1 MTRINKGILK
11 TFVHLSKASR
21 QHCTVIKII
30 HPDQNIHEIPYPKVI
45 LLEPQWKGSTASI
58 RQVFLTLLLQHSN
71 PHLPE
76 WMLLS
81 QCKAEGQDTPARLRR
96 HLNTVKLIL
105 NKLHESREHHQHL
118 SNACPHQCTPAFER
132 MPEASHPFRDF
143 YIFFINIT
151 WVKLGD
157 GYLLP
162 VPTHRAEHY
171 TNTLPCFFSL
181 TVFLLSLHRLQQ
193 IADLHIFLHIK
204 SYQT

>member
-30 HPDQNIHEIPYPKVI
+30 HPDQNIHEKAHIPRWYFLNHSEKVQLPVSGRFSSLCCCSI
-45 LLEPQWKGSTASI
+45 AIPTFPSGCCCLSARQKG
-58 RQVFLTLLLQHSN
+58 
-71 PHLPE
+71 
-76 WMLLS
+76 
-81 QCKAEGQDTPARLRR
+81 KTPARLRR
-96 HLNTVKLIL
+96 HLNTVKFIL